1 MNPPAAKTRIA
12 ILGGGIAGL
21 TTAFE
26 LISQPQGQK
35 RYDVTVYQMGWRL
48 GGKGASGR
56 NADAGDRIEEHGLH
70 VWSGFYENAFAMMR
84 RCYPQLRRT
93 PGKDPLATVFP
104 DPDRPEVSPAFRPHN
119 CVGLEEFVDRRWE
132 NWVQITPSNDRLP
145 GDGRELSLWDYFRF
159 GVSWMVK
166 LIEDLLAPGSFAAAS
181 PATVPR
187 PVPSWVASVLKEIET
202 ETERV
207 VGRANGP
214 TSATVAPDG
223 VATAAAWDG
232 AATAPAPIGTVTATL
247 AVEESILV
255 RMEHEFVGLALKI
268 VGKLEAKPP
277 VDHPAAHHRAID
289 WLVGSFLK
297 WLGEHLGELLLKDTP
312 IRRLFILID
321 LMGTII
327 RGVIRDGVLVNGTP
341 VIDQY
346 DFREWLR
353 MHGACDITVD
363 SCLVRGY
370 YDYCFAYVAGESSK
384 PSMSAGTA
392 LLHLVRLT
400 MQDTGAIFWKMQAG
414 MGDTVFAP
422 LYLALRDLG
431 VKFEFFHEVKDL
443 HLSADR
449 AYVERIDLT
458 VQARVTEAAKQ
469 AVHTVQGREYSGDYW
484 PLVDVKDLPCWP
496 SRPRFD
502 QLAEGSVLREKHI
515 NLESPWADWEGV
527 GSRTLHCGEDFDIAV
542 VAMSLAPLK
551 YLTKELS
558 AASDSWRNMVEH
570 LQTTQTVGV
579 QIWCNET
586 WEQLGWKDQTPLIT
600 AYAQPIQTWGD
611 FSQVLPR
618 ESWPAESQPGSVS
631 YLCGNLPDVE
641 HIPDFSDHAFPALQH
656 ERVRAMAWQWLT
668 DNTADIWPD
677 ASTPFNPTGLDW
689 SKLFDPKNGDN
700 ASRFN
705 AQFFRANVYPS
716 ERYVLC
722 VPGDN
727 AYRLKQGK
735 TPFVNLFAAGDYVY
749 TGILGSI
756 EASVMSGMMV
766 SRSISGYPVKI
777 VGEVTCDEPATE
789 PARPSAATSAAFAPS
804 PATAQAP

>member
-26 LISQPQGQK
+26 LISQPQGRD

-56 NADAGDRIEEHGLH
+56 NADAGQRIEEHGLH
-70 VWSGFYENAFAMMR
+70 VWSGFYENAFALMR
-84 RCYPQLRRT
+84 RCYPLLDRT

-104 DPDRPEVSPAFRPHN
+104 EPGKPEVSPAFRQHN
-119 CVGLEEFVDRRWE
+119 CVGLEEFVDGRWE
-132 NWVQITPSNDRLP
+132 DWVQVTPSNDLLP
-145 GDGRELSLWDYFRF
+145 GGGRELSLWDYFRI

-166 LIEDLLAPGSFAAAS
+166 LVEDLLAPGIFAAGPSS
-181 PATVPR
+181 PSPR
-187 PVPSWVASVLKEIET
+187 PVPAWVASVLKEIET
-202 ETERV
+202 EAERIV
-207 VGRANGP
+207 EDRRAAP
-214 TSATVAPDG
+214 AAASMPDG
-223 VATAAAWDG
+223 LATAAVPD
-232 AATAPAPIGTVTATL
+232 GTVTTT
-247 AVEESILV
+247 VTFQESVFV
-255 RMEHEFVGLALKI
+255 RMEHQFVGLALKI
-268 VGKLEAKPP
+268 VGKLEARPP

-289 WLVGSFLK
+289 WLIGSFLK
-297 WLGEHLGELLLKDTP
+297 WLGEHLGELLMKDTP
-312 IRRLFILID
+312 IRRLYILID
-321 LMGTII
+321 LMGRII
-327 RGVIRDGVLVNGTP
+327 RGVIRDGVLIHGTP
-341 VIDQY
+341 VIDRY
-346 DFREWLR
+346 DFREWLKL
-353 MHGACDITVD
+353 HGASDITAY

-422 LYLALRDLG
+422 LYLVLRDHG
-431 VKFEFFHEVKDL
+431 VKFEFFHKVQDL

-449 AYVERIDLT
+449 AYVERIDLE
-458 VQARVTEAAKQ
+458 VQATVTDAARQ
-469 AVHTVQGREYSGDYW
+469 AVHTVQGREYSGEYW

-496 SRPRFD
+496 SRPLFD
-502 QLAEGSVLREKHI
+502 QLAEGAVLREKHI
-515 NLESPWADWEGV
+515 NLENPWADWAGV
-527 GSRTLHCGEDFDIAV
+527 GTRTLQCGRDFDIAV

-558 AASDSWRNMVEH
+558 AASDSWRQMVEG

-579 QIWCNET
+579 QIWCNQT
-586 WEQLGWKDQTPLIT
+586 WEQLGWKYATPLIT

-618 ESWPAESQPGSVS
+618 ESWPADHAPASVS
-631 YLCGNLPDVE
+631 YLCGNLPDSE
-641 HIPDFSDHAFPALQH
+641 HIPGFSDHAFPALQH
-656 ERVRAMAWQWLT
+656 ERVRAIAWQWLT

-689 SKLFDPKNGDN
+689 SRLFDPKDGDN

-727 AYRLKQGK
+727 AIRLKQGK

-756 EASVMSGMMV
+756 EASVMTGMMA

-777 VGEVTCDEPATE
+777 FGEVTCEEPA
-789 PARPSAATSAAFAPS
+789 AGL
-804 PATAQAP
+804 ATATASAPVAAP